1 MTMVPLEVKIVI
13 FVGEVVLERPIINAV
28 DLFCGA
34 GGLTC
39 GLQLAGIDV
48 VAGYDVEESCR
59 FAYENNNQ
67 AKFINQDVTEL
78 RKEEVEALLRGA
90 DFTLLAGCAPCQPF
104 STYSR
109 TTNAQGQKDKR
120 WGLLNS
126 FGRLVAEVR
135 PDFVTME
142 NVPGLVDQPVFG
154 NFLQQLT
161 DAGYQHNYQ
170 VVFCPGYGMAQT
182 RKRLMLVASRGE
194 EIRLPKPT
202 HAPGQYVTVADVIA
216 DLPVL
221 AAGQTHGDDPLH
233 RASILSPVNLKRI
246 RASVP
251 GGSWLDWP
259 EELRANC
266 HRKES
271 GKTFP
276 SVYGR
281 MAWDKPS
288 PTITTQ
294 CNGYGNGRFGH
305 PEQDRAISLRE
316 AALLQSF
323 PKNYQFASQGEKRSI
338 GALAKMIGN
347 AVPVR
352 LGEVVGQSIQTAL
365 T

>member
-1 MTMVPLEVKIVI
+1 MMFLFEVTIMVL
-13 FVGEVVLERPIINAV
+13 VGVVVFERPAIKAV

-34 GGLTC
+34 GGLTY
-39 GLQLAGIDV
+39 GLQQSGIDV
-48 VAGYDVEESCR
+48 VAGYDVEESCQ
-59 FAYENNNQ
+59 FAYEYNNQ

-78 RKEEVEALLRGA
+78 RKKEVEVHLRGA

-109 TTNAQGQKDKR
+109 TSNTTGLKDKR

-126 FGRLVAEVR
+126 FGRLVAEVC

-142 NVPGLVDQPVFG
+142 NVPGLVDQPVFDD
-154 NFLQQLT
+154 FLQQLT
-161 DAGYQHNYQ
+161 AVGYHYDYQ
-170 VVFCPGYGMAQT
+170 VVFCPDYGMAQT
-182 RKRLMLVASRGE
+182 RKRLMLVASLGRD
-194 EIRLPKPT
+194 ICLPDPT
-202 HAPGQYVTVADVIA
+202 HTSEHYMTVADVIA

-221 AAGQTHGDDPLH
+221 AAGETFAGDPLH
-233 RASILSPVNLKRI
+233 RASTLSSTNLRRI
-246 RASVP
+246 QASTP

-259 EELRANC
+259 EDLRATC

-281 MAWDKPS
+281 MSWDKPS

-323 PKNYQFASQGEKRSI
+323 PESYQFAPKGEKRPI

>member
-1 MTMVPLEVKIVI
+1 MK
-13 FVGEVVLERPIINAV
+13 RPIINAV

-34 GGLTC
+34 GGLTH
-39 GLQLAGIDV
+39 GLEKAGINV

-59 FAYENNNQ
+59 FAYEHNNQ
-67 AKFINQDVTEL
+67 AKFINQDVTKLQKDEIKAHL
-78 RKEEVEALLRGA
+78 HGG

-109 TTNAQGQKDKR
+109 STNSARQKDKR

-126 FGRLVAEVR
+126 FGRLVSEVC

-142 NVPGLVDQPVFG
+142 NVPGLVSQPVF
-154 NFLQQLT
+154 NDFLQQLT
-161 DAGYQHNYQ
+161 NAGYQYDYQ
-170 VVFCPGYGMAQT
+170 IVFCPAYGMAQT
-182 RKRLMLVASRGE
+182 RKRLMLLASRE
-194 EIRLPKPT
+194 KNIQLPEPSHT
-202 HAPGQYVTVADVIA
+202 PVQYVTVADVIA
-216 DLPVL
+216 DLPPL
-221 AAGQTHGDDPLH
+221 LAGQTLADDPLH
-233 RASILSPVNLKRI
+233 QASTLSPINLKRI
-246 RASVP
+246 QASVP
-251 GGSWLDWP
+251 GGTWLDWP
-259 EELRANC
+259 EDLRASC
-266 HRKES
+266 HRKDS

-281 MAWDKPS
+281 MSWDKPS

-323 PKNYQFASQGEKRSI
+323 PKSYQFSPREEKLSI

-352 LGEVVGQSIQTAL
+352 LGEMVGLSIKEAL
-365 T
+365 A

>member
-1 MTMVPLEVKIVI
+1 MSK
-13 FVGEVVLERPIINAV
+13 RPTIKAV

-34 GGLTC
+34 GGLTH
-39 GLQLAGIDV
+39 GMQRAGIDV

-59 FAYENNNQ
+59 FAYEHNNR
-67 AKFINQDVTEL
+67 AKFINQDVTTL
-78 RKEEVEALLRGA
+78 RKEEVEAHLRGA
-90 DFTLLAGCAPCQPF
+90 DYTLLAGCAPCQPF

-109 TTNAQGQKDKR
+109 TTNTTGLKDKR

-126 FGRLVAEVR
+126 FGRLVVEVR

-142 NVPGLVDQPVFG
+142 NVPGLVDQPLFDD
-154 NFLQQLT
+154 FLQRLAE
-161 DAGYQHNYQ
+161 AGYQCDYR
-170 VVFCPGYGMAQT
+170 VVFCPDYGMAQT
-182 RKRLMLVASRGE
+182 RKRLMLVASLQKQVC
-194 EIRLPKPT
+194 LPEST
-202 HAPGQYVTVADVIA
+202 HTPDQYMTVADVIA
-216 DLPVL
+216 KLPPL
-221 AAGQTHGDDPLH
+221 AAGQTHSDDPIH
-233 RASILSPVNLKRI
+233 RASILSPINLKRI
-246 RASVP
+246 QASVP

-259 EELRANC
+259 EDLRASC

-281 MAWDKPS
+281 MSWDEPS

-323 PKNYQFASQGEKRSI
+323 PESYEFVPPGEKRSI

-352 LGEVVGQSIQTAL
+352 LGEIVGQSILASL